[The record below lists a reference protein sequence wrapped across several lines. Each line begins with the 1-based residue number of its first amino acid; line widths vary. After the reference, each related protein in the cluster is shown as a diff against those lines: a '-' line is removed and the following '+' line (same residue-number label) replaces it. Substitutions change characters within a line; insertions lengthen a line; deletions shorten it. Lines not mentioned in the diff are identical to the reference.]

1 MSTFD
6 EDLLTESQRNM
17 AEPKSPT
24 TPSAMTNSPPG
35 TSELIE
41 AAEYNTGCLIEFS
54 KAIIEQ
60 AQQVI
65 QPILNTPTQ
74 IRVGVHTGPCMS
86 GIVGT
91 KNLRYCLFGDT
102 MNTAARMQQNG
113 LPNVIQ
119 ASEVVQKL
127 TPREQWE
134 MRGMVEMK
142 GKGTVKTWVLKPL

>member
-1 MSTFD
+1 
-6 EDLLTESQRNM
+6 
-17 AEPKSPT
+17 
-24 TPSAMTNSPPG
+24 
-35 TSELIE
+35 
-41 AAEYNTGCLIEFS
+41 
-54 KAIIEQ
+54 
-60 AQQVI
+60 
-65 QPILNTPTQ
+65 
-74 IRVGVHTGPCMS
+74 MS